1 MLSLR
6 TTLKIVICS
15 VLNLDF
21 AIYMLYVHSTSMF
34 YCVACGHGIKAMT
47 CCSMNRATGSRR
59 GPSIALRSFGPA
71 ASPVWSR
78 SRRPLSAG
86 RSCPATV
93 PSKTRRC
100 VLWRRAKVLPQRS
113 RIPVWTATPQ
123 SLVKVGQHKLPW
135 YFNSDGDTCTLKG

>member
-1 MLSLR
+1 
-6 TTLKIVICS
+6 
-15 VLNLDF
+15 
-21 AIYMLYVHSTSMF
+21 MLYVHSTSMF

-78 SRRPLSAG
+78 SRRPSLAG

-93 PSKTRRC
+93 PSKTRCC

-135 YFNSDGDTCTLKG
+135 YFNSDGDTCTLKGY